1 MNKKAYKCTGD
12 ALIVFRTERARYK
25 ALHTFN
31 KPLLQSCCGLLTP
44 RYVRGIRF
52 RVFKGLSPKDINW
65 ENFEYSL
72 LSKILRRSV
81 SVLLT
86 ILSMGIGVIVVYILE
101 VLKAA
106 YFSASLV
113 DVGSFSTLK
122 DAINLLGSLGISFAN
137 FLIIQVLCFI
147 LFCTY
152 SLTDL
157 QALPYIDIH
166 EANTFTIFPRCFRI

>member
-1 MNKKAYKCTGD
+1 
-12 ALIVFRTERARYK
+12 
-25 ALHTFN
+25 
-31 KPLLQSCCGLLTP
+31 
-44 RYVRGIRF
+44 
-52 RVFKGLSPKDINW
+52 
-65 ENFEYSL
+65 
-72 LSKILRRSV
+72 
-81 SVLLT
+81 
-86 ILSMGIGVIVVYILE
+86 MGIGVIVVYILE